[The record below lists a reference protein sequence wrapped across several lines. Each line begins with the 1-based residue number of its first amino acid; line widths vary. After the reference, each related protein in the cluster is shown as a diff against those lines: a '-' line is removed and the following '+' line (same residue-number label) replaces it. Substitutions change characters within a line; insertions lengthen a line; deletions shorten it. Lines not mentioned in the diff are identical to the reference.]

1 METLI
6 LNENSLMQAAQL
18 LKEGEL
24 VAFPT
29 ETVYGLGAPVFA
41 PETIQKIYEVK
52 GRPQDN
58 PLIVHMMSLAD
69 SEKLARDLPSIFFQL
84 ADAFF
89 PGPLTLVVKRNPRV
103 PSIVSAGLDTIAL
116 RIPSHPVASAL
127 ISHLGEPLVAPSANL
142 SGRPSSTTSEHV
154 LNDFNGKIAAVV
166 DGGSCLHGMESTVID
181 LVSFDRPTL
190 LRHGALK
197 KEAIEGVLGLDVAV
211 CTRGLQSSPGMKYR
225 PNLSVHVFSEIK
237 QFEGHLAKGKK
248 AFVLSTEEHS
258 FPFTFLESET
268 LYANLRLAEENGY
281 DEVVIYCPN
290 DVSEALKN
298 RLEKISHESNRH

>member
-127 ISHLGEPLVAPSANL
+127 ISHLGE
-142 SGRPSSTTSEHV
+142 
-154 LNDFNGKIAAVV
+154 
-166 DGGSCLHGMESTVID
+166 
-181 LVSFDRPTL
+181 
-190 LRHGALK
+190 
-197 KEAIEGVLGLDVAV
+197 
-211 CTRGLQSSPGMKYR
+211 
-225 PNLSVHVFSEIK
+225 
-237 QFEGHLAKGKK
+237 
-248 AFVLSTEEHS
+248 
-258 FPFTFLESET
+258 
-268 LYANLRLAEENGY
+268 
-281 DEVVIYCPN
+281 
-290 DVSEALKN
+290 
-298 RLEKISHESNRH
+298 